1 MDKVENGERFYAE
14 AHFQVFSEQF
24 NVLID
29 HITDAVDVL
38 DLSGNLMKVNRAFEH
53 MYGWKESEIIG
64 HKLPIIPPD
73 YLREAESLHDR
84 AKNGSKV
91 SGYETIRMNKDGTQI
106 HTLLTISPLI
116 DTKGN
121 VSGYIGIS
129 RDITEQK
136 KAVNEL
142 TFIDQ
147 LTKLPNLSYFRD
159 CSQAELS
166 KIQGSKNKVAL
177 ILVNLDR
184 FSLIND
190 SFSQLTAD
198 LLLQEVANRLMS
210 SIGADHLLA
219 RFGADEFAILCSN
232 ISQKRDIIQIVRN
245 ILRQFQTCFH
255 VDDHEAD
262 ITGSIGISVYP
273 QDGQTID
280 ALFKNAKAALLQA
293 KRAGGNTYCFYDKKY
308 EPPRVDRYQLANDLK
323 KAVHRGEL
331 EVHYQPIVEV
341 ERNIIRGFE
350 ALIRWKHHRMGWISP
365 TEFIPLAE
373 ETGLINQIGLW
384 VIQKACHDMKRL
396 RRLHGSPKMIAVN
409 LSPLQL
415 ENKQLPKQIRDILRA
430 SGLAANRLELEI
442 TESAIAQNVETAI
455 ETLQELVKMG
465 VQISI
470 DDFGTGYSSLSY
482 LKRLPFHNLKID
494 KSFIQSGKVEDEAIL
509 KAVIMIAHQLQKK
522 VVAEGVETFDQF
534 ELLNRL
540 HFDYFQGYLVSKP
553 IPVDLLPQYLNQQAT
568 KITEIKM
575 L

>member
-1 MDKVENGERFYAE
+1 MDKVEHGRRLYAE
-14 AHFQVFSEQF
+14 AHFQLISEPF
-24 NVLID
+24 NVFID
-29 HITDAVDVL
+29 HMTDAVDVV
-38 DLSGNLMKVNRAFEH
+38 DLSGNLLKVNGAFEH

-64 HKLPIIPPD
+64 HKLPVIPPD

-84 AKNGSKV
+84 VKNGSKV
-91 SGYETIRMNKDGTQI
+91 SGYETIRVNKEGTRI

-116 DTKGN
+116 DKKGN

-142 TFIDQ
+142 TFMDQ
-147 LTKLPNLSYFRD
+147 LTNLPNRSCFRD
-159 CSQAELS
+159 RSQAELN
-166 KIQGSKNKVAL
+166 KVQGSQNKVAL

-190 SFSQLTAD
+190 SFGQPAAD
-198 LLLQEVANRLMS
+198 FLLKEAANRLMR
-210 SIGADHLLA
+210 SIGTGHVLA
-219 RFGADEFAILCSN
+219 RVGGDEFAVMCSN
-232 ISQKRDIIQIVRN
+232 RNQKRDIIQIVRN
-245 ILRQFQTCFH
+245 VLRQFQAPFH
-255 VDDHEAD
+255 VDNREAD
-262 ITGSIGISVYP
+262 VTGSIGISVFP
-273 QDGQTID
+273 QDGQTFE
-280 ALFKNAKAALLQA
+280 ALFKNARAALLQA
-293 KRAGGNTYCFYDKKY
+293 KRAGGNTYCFYDKNH
-308 EPPRVDRYQLANDLK
+308 EHPRVDRYQLASDLK
-323 KAVHRGEL
+323 KAVQRGEL

-350 ALIRWKHHRMGWISP
+350 ALIRWKHQRMGWISP
-365 TEFIPLAE
+365 AEFIPLAE
-373 ETGLINQIGLW
+373 ETGLINPIGLW
-384 VIQKACHDMKRL
+384 VIQKACHDMKQL
-396 RRLHGSPKMIAVN
+396 QRLHASPKMIAVN

-442 TESAIAQNVETAI
+442 TESSIAKNVETAI
-455 ETLQELVKMG
+455 ETLQDLVTMG

-553 IPVDLLPQYLNQQAT
+553 MPVELLSHYVNQYAT
-568 KITEIKM
+568 KIAEIKM
-575 L
+575 V